1 MASLL
6 VMTSA
11 RRSSSCSVG
20 RMPALCRIISQVR
33 RSYQQL
39 KPENLAHFKVDSA
52 MVLTPFSSPG
62 VLPVDNATMVHW
74 GFLRAFN
81 SVAETVISIMEEQYA
96 SYPNY
101 RLICAGAFPCSVT
114 FE

>member
-1 MASLL
+1 
-6 VMTSA
+6 
-11 RRSSSCSVG
+11 
-20 RMPALCRIISQVR
+20 MPVLWRIISQVR
-33 RSYQQL
+33 RNYQQL
-39 KPENLAHFKVDSA
+39 NPEKSAHFKVDSA

-62 VLPVDNATMVHW
+62 VLPIDNTTAVHW

-81 SVAETVISIMEEQYA
+81 SVAETVISIMEEQYT

-101 RLICAGAFPCSVT
+101 RLICAGAFLCSVT